1 MSNTEIAVAKKVATI
16 IAAKQVGKIIGMGV
30 TAIDPVQCVKE
41 ISTAYTEYRQIQ
53 TQETTKRRRIEAWE
67 KVSLKKIKAQRD
79 LLMEY
84 LDRSFDE
91 RKENFSNLFSM
102 LDKAAKNGDTQ
113 SIAMALK
120 SIVDLASNGP
130 FKDIASVDAVRGV
143 LSDPNQDFE
152 F

>member
-1 MSNTEIAVAKKVATI
+1 MSNTGTAVAKKVGVK
-16 IAAKQVGKIIGMGV
+16 IASKQVVKIIGKGV
-30 TAIDPVQCVKE
+30 TAINPAQCVNE

-53 TQETTKRRRIEAWE
+53 TQETTKRRQIEAWE

-91 RKENFSNLFSM
+91 RKENFSNLFKM
-102 LDKAAKNGDTQ
+102 LDKAAENGDTQ
-113 SIAMALK
+113 SIAIALK

>member
-1 MSNTEIAVAKKVATI
+1 MSNTGTAVAKKVGVK
-16 IAAKQVGKIIGMGV
+16 IASKQVGNAIGKGV
-30 TAIDPVQCVKE
+30 TAINPVQCVKE

-53 TQETTKRRRIEAWE
+53 TQETTKRRQIEAWE

-91 RKENFSNLFSM
+91 RKENFSNLFKM
-102 LDKAAKNGDTQ
+102 LDKAAENGDTQ
-113 SIAMALK
+113 SIAIALK

>member
-1 MSNTEIAVAKKVATI
+1 MSNTEIAVAKKVATK
-16 IAAKQVGKIIGMGV
+16 IAAKQVGKTIGNGV
-30 TAIDPVQCVKE
+30 TAINPVQCVKE

-53 TQETTKRRRIEAWE
+53 TQETTKRRQIEAWE

-91 RKENFSNLFSM
+91 RKENFSNLFKM
-102 LDKAAKNGDTQ
+102 LDKAAENGDTQ